1 MTLQNGEGGIKAQQ
15 TEHRL
20 TKVMSKCVWVKGMI
34 TQTQQA
40 ILGSLRPQSLPTI
53 RVKEKDWRKIIQHLS
68 KTGSLCN
75 FWSIWLLMDHVI
87 YSFVSWWQFQCC
99 DRDDGSAVKLKFT
112 YGRFHVPG
120 HNKDTAD
127 LFTFHAKAF
136 TMSPGMS
143 VSIQSLSSGSWISL
157 LDANSW

>member
-53 RVKEKDWRKIIQHLS
+53 RVKEKD
-68 KTGSLCN
+68 
-75 FWSIWLLMDHVI
+75 
-87 YSFVSWWQFQCC
+87 
-99 DRDDGSAVKLKFT
+99 
-112 YGRFHVPG
+112 
-120 HNKDTAD
+120 
-127 LFTFHAKAF
+127 
-136 TMSPGMS
+136 
-143 VSIQSLSSGSWISL
+143 
-157 LDANSW
+157 